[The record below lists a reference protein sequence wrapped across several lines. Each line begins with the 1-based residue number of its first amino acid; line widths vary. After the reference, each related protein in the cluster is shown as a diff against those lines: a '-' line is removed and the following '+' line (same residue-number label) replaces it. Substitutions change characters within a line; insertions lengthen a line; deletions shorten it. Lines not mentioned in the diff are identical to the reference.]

1 MTQKK
6 KEFKSFAK
14 TPKEKCLS
22 AREQMFCSF
31 YTSVGEKSYSRGGE
45 SARLSGYGS
54 PASASWRLLKKPKI
68 QKRIRELIDSH
79 MKRNNITA
87 DRVLSDL
94 QHEKSAALEKGDIA
108 SAIAA
113 TRLMG
118 LHLKMFSER
127 MEFSLE
133 DSRQLEEGHREA
145 ARRIASRLL
154 EDGIFNQPVEP
165 GQLPAPVDRSA
176 TMAEQL
182 SGSVEVEQ
190 PSVIHSTPGKPK
202 EAEPSEPTE
211 ESTEQP
217 APVSKKP
224 KKPKRFGPHSH
235 AETLAELD
243 AAPSANSDTAAVREQ
258 VRSDSRSGGQTSC
271 ISE

>member
-1 MTQKK
+1 MKK
-6 KEFKSFAK
+6 QNAKPVKPLKSYAL
-14 TPKEKCLS
+14 KEKEAKDFRGLTV
-22 AREQMFCSF
+22 RQEHFCRLITAIGSE
-31 YTSVGEKSYSRGGE
+31 TYSRGGR
-45 SARLSGYGS
+45 SAKLAGYKQ
-54 PASASWRLLKKPKI
+54 PDNASCKLLKNPRI
-68 QKRIRELIDSH
+68 QNRINELIAEH
-79 MKRNNITA
+79 MKRNNLNA

-133 DSRQLEEGHREA
+133 DSRQLEEGHRDV

-190 PSVIHSTPGKPK
+190 P
-202 EAEPSEPTE
+202 
-211 ESTEQP
+211 

-243 AAPSANSDTAAVREQ
+243 AAPSANSDTAAVREK